1 MGAPIAVVAAVTSTR
16 TGRRLIGLLAGALA
30 CVAVA
35 MFAPVI
41 VLPLAIAAQS
51 SSTTPNES
59 GNGAPIVVGEWGYP
73 YAGSHTTGRGYGW
86 HPVEG
91 CAYCPAV
98 HFGYDMSQSCGADI
112 FAAGPGTVTLTGR
125 FGQFGNSVMIDHG
138 AGTVTLYAHLADG
151 SISVANGQTVTAGT
165 RVGGEGQTGL
175 SYGCH
180 LHFEV
185 RQNGARIDPA
195 PFMASL
201 GLPLI

>member
-1 MGAPIAVVAAVTSTR
+1 MGAPVAVAAAVIRTR
-16 TGRRLIGLLAGALA
+16 GARRLICLFVSFLA
-30 CVAVA
+30 CVAAAV
-35 MFAPVI
+35 FAPLI
-41 VLPLAIAAQS
+41 VLPLAVAAQS
-51 SSTTPNES
+51 STTASDE
-59 GNGAPIVVGEWGYP
+59 GANGAPIVVGEWGYP

-86 HPVEG
+86 HPVKG
-91 CAYCPAV
+91 CAYCPAA
-98 HFGYDMSQSCGADI
+98 HFGYDMSQGCGADI
-112 FAAGPGTVTLTGR
+112 FAAGPGTVTLAGR
-125 FGQFGNSVMIDHG
+125 FGQFGNSVIIDHG

-151 SISVANGQTVTAGT
+151 SITVVKGQQVTAGT